1 MGTSSKLRRH
11 ERSHENDRRH
21 QCCQCNKTYM
31 RLEHL
36 REHYDV
42 VHKNQRL
49 ACPYDQCEAR
59 FTQRPALVTHV
70 KKHREDP
77 MSLESS
83 RFRCVMEKCGKK
95 FQSRRNL
102 SQHVNKD
109 HRIPEKL
116 SSTSVS
122 SAGMY
127 NSTTYS
133 YNR

>member
-1 MGTSSKLRRH
+1 MKHVQPPLPSTRFNRFPIAKFFCVYLKLRRH

-21 QCCQCNKTYM
+21 QCCQCNKTYI

-77 MSLESS
+77 MSLGNRVSLKSS
-83 RFRCVMEKCGKK
+83 ERGT
-95 FQSRRNL
+95 QN
-102 SQHVNKD
+102 
-109 HRIPEKL
+109 
-116 SSTSVS
+116 
-122 SAGMY
+122 
-127 NSTTYS
+127 
-133 YNR
+133 